1 MRLGLAFGGDGSCHR
16 AATLLHLFPVVTSL
30 RSFRSWFVFALLGAA
45 MLLLAPLG
53 AMSPQTQGGEPS
65 ASPRVLVATL
75 RGKLGTTELAR
86 CHRTLRQADAD
97 GCAFVVF
104 RIEDAGS
111 QGEPQGDLQSLL
123 DHVQRTTV
131 PTVAVLS
138 GRVVHGAA
146 ALALCCDRI
155 YCLPRTDWGEV
166 EKPEQD
172 LGELLSAAPDEATA
186 ARLDG
191 ARAAM
196 ASRLQARDPKFRAD
210 AEKLALAMADPRMQL
225 VAATVRQGGV
235 ERQQVLERG
244 EIAPLQAA
252 GGRLLGER
260 ALTRPL
266 VVTAQEAEDFGL
278 SGGTLQSFDQ
288 LADVLAFDRGALG
301 EVTGSWVEDMVGWL
315 ELLQPFLLVAG
326 FLLLV
331 VEVKTPGIGIAG
343 LFGVA
348 FLVLAMC
355 HGYLVGLAEIE
366 EILVFFLGVAAI
378 AVEIF
383 LLPGTVV
390 FGAVGFLCLV
400 VALILSRQSFVLPHN
415 AVEEQILLANVGNL
429 TLLFLAVIVLGA
441 VMWRLLPRVPW
452 FNRVFLP
459 APASSAGGSGR
470 GVADQGLTAYV
481 GRIGTAAT
489 VLRPTGAMDLDGERL
504 DVVTEGA
511 FVEAGTPVR
520 VLYVQG
526 QRVVVAAEP
535 PADRAGERGSVGL
548 VVLLCVVG
556 LLLLVAEVV
565 FVSFGVI
572 ATMAAIALLSAV
584 FVAFQQ
590 SVAFG
595 ALMVV
600 VEAIAAPV
608 VLTLSF
614 KLLPKTKLGKA
625 MILAGPASGGGDDP
639 QLRALVG
646 RQGETVSPLR
656 PAGFARID
664 GARIDVVTRGE
675 MLDAGCPIVVLDVAG
690 NRVVVARKA

>member
-1 MRLGLAFGGDGSCHR
+1 M
-16 AATLLHLFPVVTSL
+16 TTSL
-30 RSFRSWFVFALLGAA
+30 RSFRSWFVLALLATLAA
-45 MLLLAPLG
+45 MCGPLA
-53 AMSPQTQGGEPS
+53 AASAAPQEP
-65 ASPRVLVATL
+65 AAAPRVLVATL
-75 RGKLGTTELAR
+75 RGKLGTTEVAR
-86 CHRTLRQADAD
+86 LHRTLRQADAAS
-97 GCAFVVF
+97 CSFVVL
-104 RIEDAGS
+104 RLEDAGS
-111 QGEPQGDLQSLL
+111 QGEDAGDVQSLL

-146 ALALCCDRI
+146 ALALVCDRI

-172 LGELLSAAPDEATA
+172 LGELLSGAPDAATD
-186 ARLDG
+186 ARLDA

-196 ASRLQARDPKFRAD
+196 QGRLAARDPKFRAD
-210 AEKLALAMADPRMQL
+210 AEKLALAMADPRLQL

-252 GGRLLGER
+252 GGKLLGER

-266 VVTAQEAEDFGL
+266 VLSAQEAEDFGL

-288 LADVLAFDRGALG
+288 LADVLAFDRATMG
-301 EVTGSWVEDMVGWL
+301 EIGGSWAEDMVGWL

-326 FLLLV
+326 FLLLI
-331 VEVKTPGIGIAG
+331 VEVKTPGIGVAG
-343 LFGVA
+343 LFGVG
-348 FLVLAMC
+348 FLLLAMF
-355 HGYLVGLAEIE
+355 HGYLVGLAEVE
-366 EILVFFLGVAAI
+366 EIVVFFLGIAAI
-378 AVEIF
+378 GVEIF
-383 LLPGTVV
+383 LVPGSVI
-390 FGAVGFLCLV
+390 FGAIGFLCLV
-400 VALILSRQSFVLPHN
+400 LSLVLSRQSFVLPGN
-415 AVEEQILLANVGNL
+415 AAEEAIFLANLGNL
-429 TLLFLAVIVLGA
+429 TLLFAAVLVLGA
-441 VMWRLLPRVPW
+441 VMWRVLPKVPW

-459 APASSAGGSGR
+459 PPAPVAAAAGSGL
-470 GVADQGLTAYV
+470 GLADKGLMAYV
-481 GRIGTAAT
+481 GRVGTAAT
-489 VLRPTGAMDLDGERL
+489 VLRPTGAMEIDGERV

-526 QRVVVAAEP
+526 ARVVVAAEP
-535 PADRAGERGSVGL
+535 PGDRAGERGSVGL

-572 ATMAAIALLSAV
+572 ATAAAIALLSAV

-595 ALMVV
+595 VTVV
-600 VEAIAAPV
+600 AFEAVASPI
-608 VLTLSF
+608 VLTLAF
-614 KLLPKTKLGKA
+614 KLLPKTRFGKA
-625 MILAGPASGGGDDP
+625 MILSGPQAAGTAEDPA
-639 QLRALVG
+639 LRALVG
-646 RQGETVSPLR
+646 KHGVTVSPLR

-664 GARIDVVTRGE
+664 GARVDVVTRGE
-675 MLDAGCPIVVLDVAG
+675 MLDADCPVVVLDVAG
-690 NRVVVARKA
+690 NRVVVARRA